1 MTETEASREF
11 VSMMREVANGETVM
25 ITSDDG
31 APVARIT
38 PESSTAINGLT
49 ETMEK
54 YPLPPEAVDDLERT
68 IREHREW
75 VGEGMREWPTD

>member
-1 MTETEASREF
+1 MTETQAVRD
-11 VSMMREVANGETVM
+11 VATVLHEVANGETVM
-25 ITSDDG
+25 ITTDDG
-31 APVARIT
+31 APVARII
-38 PESSTAINGLT
+38 PEPSTAVNGLT